1 MLLIFLP
8 CGVAGYLVAAACGQ
22 ATGYEHLKCIHVH
35 IKDRGQRDSGC
46 THCPTVRRE
55 VCQKD
60 SYCAGRQLG
69 AGLGWGPEGRTPG
82 RCEMMQSASV
92 TMLTQ
97 ASTPQHL
104 RSLRMKI
111 GALGSRAKLRRASA
125 LQAFPW
131 GLTQRVLPR
140 GLASGTVWC
149 SLSDKQVPTVCLSAC
164 LSAFLSV
171 SALLICLSSA
181 NSSSPVFHHH
191 ASTLRLVET
200 PAAHSETYSFC
211 RRGTGPGFNHMCCTT
226 SYRWL
231 YY

>member
-1 MLLIFLP
+1 
-8 CGVAGYLVAAACGQ
+8 
-22 ATGYEHLKCIHVH
+22 
-35 IKDRGQRDSGC
+35 
-46 THCPTVRRE
+46 
-55 VCQKD
+55 
-60 SYCAGRQLG
+60 
-69 AGLGWGPEGRTPG
+69 
-82 RCEMMQSASV
+82 
-92 TMLTQ
+92 
-97 ASTPQHL
+97 
-104 RSLRMKI
+104 MKI